1 MQELAIHM
9 LQDIYI
15 KFMVREKERERKN
28 RANLIFNILYMLAII

>member
-15 KFMVREKERERKN
+15 KFIVREKERERKN